1 MNPVKLI
8 TPSTLTP
15 VTLPEAKA
23 HLKVTVSDED
33 TLIQTYLDAAIK
45 RVENHRQAPVM
56 SSEWELYLRA
66 WQSNVNLQKHP
77 VTAINSVKYY
87 DEDNVLQTVTSSD
100 YRLQDFRVP
109 CRLEFD
115 STDFDNP
122 STADREYPIVVNF
135 QAGYTYAASA
145 NYALIKQ
152 VIFGELGTFNEIKQT
167 EMAGMGLVNVQMK
180 NMSIDLLDSESM
192 WL

>member
-15 VTLPEAKA
+15 VTLTEAKD
-23 HLKVTVSDED
+23 HLKVTGTDSD
-33 TLIQTYLDAAIK
+33 TLIQTYLNAAIK
-45 RVENHRQAPVM
+45 RVEDYRQSVVM
-56 SSEWELYLRA
+56 SSEWELYAKTWPL
-66 WQSNVNLQKHP
+66 SFNLQKHP

-87 DEDNVLQTVTSSD
+87 DDDNTLQTVSSTN

-115 STDFDNP
+115 SNFTEP
-122 STADREYPIVVNF
+122 SLYDREYPIVVNF
-135 QAGYTYAASA
+135 QAGFTYAASSS
-145 NYALIKQ
+145 YALIKQ
-152 VIFGELGTFNEIKQT
+152 VVFLELGTYHEIRQT
-167 EMAGMGLVNVQMK
+167 EMAGMGLANVQMK
-180 NMSIDLLDSESM
+180 NASMDLLDVESM

>member
-8 TPSTLTP
+8 TPSTLES
-15 VTLPEAKA
+15 VTLQDAKA
-23 HLKVTVSDED
+23 HLKVTGTDED
-33 TLIQTYLDAAIK
+33 TLIRKYLNAAIN
-45 RVENHRQAPVM
+45 RVENARQSAIM
-56 SSEWELYLRA
+56 SSEWEIYLKT

-87 DEDNVLQTVTSSD
+87 DEDNVLQTVSSSD
-100 YRLQDFRVP
+100 YRLQDFKVP

-115 STDFDNP
+115 STNFDSP
-122 STADREYPIVVNF
+122 STYDREYPIVINF
-135 QAGYTYAASA
+135 QAGYLSASGVPG
-145 NYALIKQ
+145 LIPE
-152 VIFGELGTFNEIKQT
+152 VIFSELGTFNEIRQT

-180 NMSIDLLDSESM
+180 NVSLELLDSESM

>member
-15 VTLPEAKA
+15 VTLTEAKE
-23 HLKVTVSDED
+23 HLKVTGSDED
-33 TLIQTYLDAAIK
+33 TLIQTYLNAAIK
-45 RVENHRQAPVM
+45 RVENYRQSPVM
-56 SSEWELYLRA
+56 SSEWELYATHWRT
-66 WQSNVNLQKHP
+66 SFNLQKHP
-77 VTAINSVKYY
+77 VTVINSVKYY
-87 DEDNVLQTVTSSD
+87 DDDNVLQTVDSAN

-115 STDFDNP
+115 SDFTEP
-122 STADREYPIVVNF
+122 SFYDREFPIVVNF
-135 QAGYTYAASA
+135 QAGFTYAASG

-152 VIFGELGTFNEIKQT
+152 VVFLEIGTFNEIRQT
-167 EMAGMGLVNVQMK
+167 ELAGMGLANVQMK
-180 NMSIDLLDSESM
+180 NASIDLLDSESM